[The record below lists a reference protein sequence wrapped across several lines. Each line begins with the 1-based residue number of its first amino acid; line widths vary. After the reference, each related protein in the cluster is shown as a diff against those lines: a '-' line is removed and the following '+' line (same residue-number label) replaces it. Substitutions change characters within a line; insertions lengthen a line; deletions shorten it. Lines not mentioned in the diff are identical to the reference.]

1 MLEILKVDRKKVKQK
16 LKDFKKKGARLITIS
31 DLNDNI
37 VYHLSLDEK
46 TFNLKVKLNK
56 AKLEIETMTDIFL
69 NADLYEREIMEK
81 TRIKIKNHPN
91 PKKLFTE

>member
-1 MLEILKVDRKKVKQK
+1 MVEVLNVDRKKAKQK

-31 DLNDNI
+31 DLKDSI
-37 VYHLSLDEK
+37 VYHLSLNGK
-46 TFNLKVKLNK
+46 TINLKVKLNK
-56 AKLEIETMTDIFL
+56 KKPEIASVTDVFL

-81 TRIKIKNHPN
+81 TKIKIRSHPN

>member
-1 MLEILKVDRKKVKQK
+1 MLEVLNVDRKKAKQK

-31 DLNDNI
+31 DLKDSI
-37 VYHLSLDEK
+37 VYHLSLK
-46 TFNLKVKLNK
+46 GKSINLKVKLNK
-56 AKLEIETMTDIFL
+56 EKPEIETMTDVFQ

-81 TRIKIKNHPN
+81 TRIKIKGHPN

>member
-1 MLEILKVDRKKVKQK
+1 MTKILKVDKKKAKQK
-16 LKDFKKKGARLITIS
+16 LKNFKEKGARLITIS
-31 DLNDNI
+31 EFNDNI
-37 VYHLSLDEK
+37 VYHLMLDGK
-46 TFNLKVKLNK
+46 TINLKVNLNEK
-56 AKLEIETMTDIFL
+56 KPEIESMTDVFL

>member
-1 MLEILKVDRKKVKQK
+1 MLEVLNEDRKRAKQK

-31 DLNDNI
+31 DLNNNI
-37 VYHLSLDEK
+37 VYHLSLNGK
-46 TFNLKVKLNK
+46 IINLKVKLNK
-56 AKLEIETMTDIFL
+56 KNPEIDTMTDVFQ

-81 TRIKIKNHPN
+81 TSIKIRDHPN

>member
-1 MLEILKVDRKKVKQK
+1 MIKAQKVKKKEVKQK

-31 DLNDNI
+31 DLKDSI
-37 VYHLSLDEK
+37 IYHLSLDGK
-46 TFNLKVKLNK
+46 TINLKVKLNK
-56 AKLEIETMTDIFL
+56 EKPEIDTMTDVFL

-81 TRIKIKNHPN
+81 TRIKIKGHPN

>member
-1 MLEILKVDRKKVKQK
+1 MLEVLNVDRKKAKQK

-31 DLNDNI
+31 DLNNNI
-37 VYHLSLDEK
+37 VYHLSLNGK
-46 TFNLKVKLNK
+46 IINLKVKLNK
-56 AKLEIETMTDIFL
+56 KNPEIDTMTDVFQ

-81 TRIKIKNHPN
+81 TSIKIRDHPN